1 MSTTKASADKQ
12 LHKQVI
18 RPNTGSFVERW
29 MSSWSL
35 CLQLVD
41 VFGVQQLNADVG
53 ANWHRSPRRVRP
65 WTGRWCHCSFFY
77 IKKNDSLRVL
87 ADGSRSTE
95 SLDSLGDQTLEN
107 KIKGG
112 ARLCWW
118 AACFSCPC
126 CTFEAFLKQWWILSL
141 TNIAHCT
148 VRKLHKHFF
157 TAVMFEYFARKEWP
171 SSCL

>member
-1 MSTTKASADKQ
+1 M
-12 LHKQVI
+12 
-18 RPNTGSFVERW
+18 
-29 MSSWSL
+29 
-35 CLQLVD
+35 
-41 VFGVQQLNADVG
+41 
-53 ANWHRSPRRVRP
+53 
-65 WTGRWCHCSFFY
+65 
-77 IKKNDSLRVL
+77 L

-141 TNIAHCT
+141 INIAHCT

-171 SSCL
+171 SSCLYIRILNSEDKNLFARITCKNSHYFLDTLKSYNCSRHCMHCYKAHTQTPIYQEEILFLVLVSLSLIRTHSRTFYAPTAS